1 MADFTARRN
10 GPERTTA
17 QPGMPIGRFR
27 SPAEKSVWKNF
38 FSNLKY
44 FLTERRVKAQGGP
57 PAVFVPK
64 RFGDNAGSNLKEL
77 FRAAPRG
84 DVDSDLL
91 VNWNSGFGSL
101 RQSIRDAFFPKKLPP
116 LQTISQPVAVK
127 EIWSKN
133 TQFTRVQAL
142 SMAFHVVVLVLII
155 LPLAPGFL
163 SPATTKASSRNEMS
177 TDISSLLPKLVPG
190 LKRDGGGGGG
200 GGGSHDLRPATVGK
214 LPKSSVIQLTPPKAV
229 TNPNARRAMTPT
241 VLVPPELKLTS
252 LNMNNWGDPVSKVIN
267 DSNGPGSRNGMGS
280 GNGTGVG
287 PGNGA
292 GVGPGDEFGEGG
304 GPPDA
309 GTGRYGYPM
318 CVYCPPAQ
326 YSDDAVKSKYQG
338 TVFLLVII
346 TTDGK
351 ATDIKVAKGVGLG
364 LDERAIEAVRS
375 WKFRP
380 AAGPDGRPAA
390 VRQTIEV
397 TFHLY

>member
-27 SPAEKSVWKNF
+27 SLAEKSVWKDF

-44 FLTERRVKAQGGP
+44 FLSERSIKKEPGGP
-57 PAVFVPK
+57 PAVFVPE
-64 RFGDNAGSNLKEL
+64 RFGDSSGSNLKEL

-84 DVDSDLL
+84 HVDSDLL

-101 RQSIRDAFFPKKLPP
+101 RQNIRDVFFPKKLPP
-116 LQTISQPVAVK
+116 LQTISRPVAVK

-142 SMAFHVVVLVLII
+142 SMVFHVAVLVIII
-155 LPLAPGFL
+155 LPFAPGLL
-163 SPATTKASSRNEMS
+163 SPATTKASSRREIS
-177 TDISSLLPKLVPG
+177 TDISSLLTKLLAG
-190 LKRDGGGGGG
+190 GGGGGG
-200 GGGSHDLRPATVGK
+200 GGGSHDLRPATAGK
-214 LPKSSVIQLTPPKAV
+214 LPKASLIQLTPPKAV
-229 TNPNARRAMTPT
+229 ANPNARLAVTPT

-267 DSNGPGSRNGMGS
+267 DSNGPGSGGGLGT

-292 GVGPGDEFGEGG
+292 GVGPGDEFGEGD
-304 GPPDA
+304 GPPNA

-318 CVYCPPAQ
+318 CAYCPPAQ
-326 YSDDAVKSKYQG
+326 YSDEAVKSKYQG
-338 TVFLLVII
+338 TVFLVVTI
-346 TTDGK
+346 TAEGK
-351 ATDIKVAKGVGLG
+351 ATDIKVAKGVGLS
-364 LDERAIEAVRS
+364 LDEKAIEAVRS
-375 WKFRP
+375 WRFRP
-380 AAGPDGRPAA
+380 AAGPNGKPAA

-397 TFHLY
+397 NFHLY